1 MADPETPAAP
11 ASAAAPAAAAAAAAP
26 AATPAAPA
34 AAPSGN
40 PLLDAARAAPAAL
53 AAAADPAK
61 PAAAAAADPEKPAAP
76 AAPYA
81 PEGLPEEL
89 RGATE
94 KETIDKL
101 WAAEQA
107 RKPPAAATDYKFD
120 VTREL
125 EGIVDP
131 ANDRVLPIWREVAH
145 KHDLSQAQFQAIV
158 GDLFVGM
165 EKAGLIER
173 GVNIASEFEALGA
186 GAGDKAAQLQK
197 GQTRVL
203 ELADKIGG
211 IATRQGWSKEE
222 SSALIRSLDNR
233 TSVQAV
239 EKLLAMIPGEHG
251 VQPGGKPG
259 GDGVNLEDPAV
270 RARLMY
276 PNSQPRKV
284 S

>member
-1 MADPETPAAP
+1 MADPETPAAAAP
-11 ASAAAPAAAAAAAAP
+11 AAAPAAAAAVAP

-40 PLLDAARAAPAAL
+40 PLLDAARAAPAAV
-53 AAAADPAK
+53 ADPAK
-61 PAAAAAADPEKPAAP
+61 PAAAAAADPAKPAAP

-81 PEGLPEEL
+81 PEGLPEAL

-120 VTREL
+120 VTKDL

-186 GAGDKAAQLQK
+186 GAGDKAAQIQK
-197 GQTRVL
+197 GQQRML

-211 IATRQGWSKEE
+211 IATRNGISQEE
-222 SSALIRSLDNR
+222 SAGLIRSIGDR
-233 TSVQAV
+233 ATVAGF
-239 EKLLAMIPGEHG
+239 EKLLALIPAEHG